1 MDQVLDFAEVI
12 VKAINDVAKT
22 VITFIPNLIT
32 FINNNLDYIPNEI
45 KVILLSA
52 IAIIGALFLY
62 RFLK

>member
-12 VKAINDVAKT
+12 VKAIKDVAKT

-32 FINNNLDYIPNEI
+32 FINNNLDYIPPEI
-45 KVILLSA
+45 KVIFISA
-52 IAIIGALFLY
+52 LTIIGSLFLY